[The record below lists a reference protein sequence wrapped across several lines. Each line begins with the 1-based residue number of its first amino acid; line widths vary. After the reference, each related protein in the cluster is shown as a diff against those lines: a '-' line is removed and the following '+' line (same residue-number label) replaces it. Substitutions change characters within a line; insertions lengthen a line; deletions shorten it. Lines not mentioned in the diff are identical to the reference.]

1 MTLGLRRAGFD
12 VVAAVEIDQL
22 AAETYR
28 ANHPSTWV
36 VNEDINDIDAEKF
49 AKATLG
55 TRKNIDLLAA
65 CPPCQGFSSVR
76 TLRNRTSSRD
86 SRNRLILRV
95 LRFVDALRPRA
106 ILFENVPG
114 LYNDWRFTE
123 FRSELRTRGYHI
135 DCHIADAADYGVPQ
149 RRRRLFLAASIVG
162 PVKLP
167 VAVAP
172 KRTVKVAFAKLKPVG
187 HSGDPLH
194 DYAVVRSPIIRDLIK
209 RIPKDGGS
217 RRSLGREHQ
226 LPCHLKT
233 PGFYDIY
240 GRLSWNDVAPTITG
254 GCINPSKGRFLH
266 PEEDRAITL
275 REAALLQSFPK
286 SYKFSLTRGRYA
298 AAEMIGNAF
307 PPLVVEKQATQIR
320 RTLARSHGR

>member
-1 MTLGLRRAGFD
+1 MTLGLRRAGFE
-12 VVAAVEIDQL
+12 VVGAVEIDQL

-28 ANHPSTWV
+28 ANHPETWL
-36 VNEDINDIDAEKF
+36 VNEDINNVDADSF
-49 AKATLG
+49 AEATLG
-55 TRKNIDLLAA
+55 RRKNIDLLAA

-76 TLRNRTSSRD
+76 TLRGRTSSRD
-86 SRNRLILRV
+86 PRNRLILRV

-114 LYNDWRFTE
+114 LCDDWRFTA
-123 FRSELRTRGYHI
+123 FRSELRRRGYYI
-135 DCHIADAADYGVPQ
+135 DFHIADAANYGVPQ

-162 PVKLP
+162 PVRLP

-172 KRTVKVAFAKLKPVG
+172 KRTVKAALAKLQPAG
-187 HSGDPLH
+187 FSGDPLH
-194 DYAVVRSPIIRDLIK
+194 DYAVTRSPIITNLIK

-217 RRSLGREHQ
+217 RGSLGAEHQ
-226 LPCHLKT
+226 LPCHLKNS
-233 PGFYDIY
+233 GFHDVY

-266 PEEDRAITL
+266 PEENRAITL
-275 REAALLQSFPK
+275 REAALLQSFPRN
-286 SYKFSLTRGRYA
+286 YKFSLRRGRYA

-307 PPLVVEKQATQIR
+307 PPLVVQKQAVEIR
-320 RTLARSHGR
+320 RLLSR